1 MAQIRKKTGKQSVRR
16 DGMNFKLFFVAIAL
30 LCVGC
35 LMVLSSSYAYNIRG
49 GENAF
54 GDFIQHLVVGIV
66 GIGIMLLLSSIDYR
80 ILNHKLLVLGAVAAC
95 VLLLAA
101 VYAFPD
107 KLGAHR
113 WIPLFGFTLQ
123 PSEFAKFVLS
133 LYLAYFISHN
143 KYWFKDIKKWIQLM
157 IPVVVFAALIV
168 FEPNL
173 STTLICILLPTV
185 IVMFVSGMQKWLVGV
200 AGIAVAV
207 LGVWQIFFT
216 DWRAGRVGAWM
227 DPFSDPRDT
236 GYQVVQSLYAL
247 GDGNLW
253 GVGMGNSRQKVSAL
267 PMADTDYIY
276 SIIGEEF
283 GFIGAVFVLLL
294 YAVFIWIG
302 MKTAMNAPDAF
313 GQYLATGITS
323 VFALQTLVNIAVVT
337 NTIPSTG
344 VTLPF
349 ISRGSSSLLAFSCA
363 TGLLLSISA
372 YSKRRRPVKKTAEPE
387 VTVEEQKQ
395 EAEIIQWRG
404 DRRQ

>member
-1 MAQIRKKTGKQSVRR
+1 MLVLVVLLAVFGLAVLLSTSEYNGRVR
-16 DGMNFKLFFVAIAL
+16 
-30 LCVGC
+30 
-35 LMVLSSSYAYNIRG
+35 
-49 GENAF
+49 F
-54 GDFIQHLVVGIV
+54 GDSAYYFKKQLFATALGMGVMYAVTVMDYHFFLKLAPAAYLLS
-66 GIGIMLLLSSIDYR
+66 MLLST
-80 ILNHKLLVLGAVAAC
+80 A
-95 VLLLAA
+95 VLLFGQEINGSKRWLN
-101 VYAFPD
+101 
-107 KLGAHR
+107 LG
-113 WIPLFGFTLQ
+113 PLSFQ

-387 VTVEEQKQ
+387 TPVEEQKQ